1 MLGDELGPYPQ
12 GARPGDSLD
21 MKHAKIVTNFYLIIV
36 LSFKAPAWSH

>member
-21 MKHAKIVTNFYLIIV
+21 MKHAKIVTNKNYNNCVEF
-36 LSFKAPAWSH
+36 